1 MKFFRKLRQK
11 NIETGFRVASIWFKP
26 RGMRAPFRSFA
37 SDNAYGIALILCAS
51 AFAVASSSLTKLLS
65 ADYSSMQIA
74 FVRVCVTLIALLPFL
89 WRSGFRGLWPA
100 RPALMVFRSINAG
113 LIIVLNIY
121 AVGRLPLVDFT
132 AINFTTPLFVIVLSF
147 ALFRQVP
154 QLRRTL
160 ATLVGFLGVL
170 LTVRPSGEISVALAA
185 ALGGAF
191 CLGLGV
197 LLVRLLS
204 RTESQLRLLLWSN
217 AIVAIALAVPA
228 AAVWSAP
235 LPTEWV
241 IFVAAGLTG
250 AMTQACILL
259 AYERAEPMVV
269 APFDYSRILLAVGAG
284 VLFFGEIPDGLTF
297 CGAGLIIAAGIYIA
311 RRKAV

>member
-1 MKFFRKLRQK
+1 
-11 NIETGFRVASIWFKP
+11 
-26 RGMRAPFRSFA
+26 MRALLSHFA

-65 ADYSSMQIA
+65 ADFSSMQIA

-89 WRSGFRGLWPA
+89 WRSQFRGLWPA
-100 RPALMVFRSINAG
+100 RPALMVFRSVNAG
-113 LIIVLNIY
+113 VIIVLNIY
-121 AVGRLPLVDFT
+121 AVGHMPLVDFT
-132 AINFTTPLFVIVLSF
+132 AISFTTPLFVIFLSF
-147 ALFRQVP
+147 AMFRQVP

-160 ATLVGFLGVL
+160 ATAVGFVGVL
-170 LTVRPSGEISVALAA
+170 LIVRPTGDLSWALGA

-217 AIVAIALAVPA
+217 AVVAIALAVPA
-228 AAVWSAP
+228 LQVWTAP
-235 LPTEWV
+235 SLTLWGV
-241 IFVAAGLTG
+241 LIIAGLMG

-259 AYERAEPMVV
+259 AYERGEPMVI

-284 VLFFGEIPDGLTF
+284 LLLFGEIPDVLTF
-297 CGAGLIIAAGIYIA
+297 FGAGLIIAAGIYIA
-311 RRKAV
+311 RRKAPPGPSDAPPATTKA